1 MANYYQD
8 NFDIQ
13 FHLKKRDLTRVVS
26 LVEDDF
32 ADRKS
37 FSYAPKDLDDALDN
51 YERVL
56 EIVGEISGDF
66 VAPRAREVDATGAQ
80 YANGEVSYPQGLQD
94 ALERIRK
101 ADLAGFVLQ
110 RKYGGLNMPYTVF
123 SAVIEIFARADA
135 SLPLIISLQALA
147 ATIEKFGSDEQKE
160 RILPRFAAG
169 EVVGSMAL
177 TEPDS
182 GSDLQ
187 SIMLKASQRSD
198 GKWQLNGVK
207 RFITSGFEQF
217 SLVMARSEEGSTGG
231 RGISLFIYERD
242 QDMRIRRIES
252 KLGIKGSPTCE
263 LQFNNAEAELLGK
276 RKMGLVKYTMYL
288 MNSARLAISAQAVG
302 IAEAAYR
309 EANTYARDRNQFKK
323 SIQDIPA
330 VYEMLTNMRVNIEAA
345 RSLLY
350 ETSTMVDI
358 KEGIE
363 KKIEWHPET
372 RADLKND
379 LSRYTRYAGLCT
391 PLIKRFAADMA
402 NQVCYD
408 AIQVHGGVGFT
419 KEFDVERH
427 YRDVRITSIYEG
439 TSQLQVLGAVGGVVG
454 GVVFERLND
463 YESDNDFS
471 EVNELYQSVQ
481 KLRSRLEA
489 AVSHIKEKADADF
502 QEYHSERLVDM
513 ATDTLLAYLL
523 CIDALKSDRKK
534 KVAQLFIA
542 AAQIRVKS
550 KQDFI
555 LTNDTSMMEFHS
567 DIIKAEEVLV

>member
-1 MANYYQD
+1 VTNYYQD
-8 NFDIQ
+8 NSDIQ
-13 FHLKKRDLTRVVS
+13 FHLRKRDLTRVVS
-26 LVEDDF
+26 LVEDDY
-32 ADRKS
+32 ADRKKYP
-37 FSYAPKDLDDALDN
+37 YAPKDLDDALDN

-66 VAPRAREVDATGAQ
+66 VAPRARDVDATGAQ
-80 YANGEVSYPQGLQD
+80 YADGEVTYPKGLQE
-94 ALERIRK
+94 AIERINN

-160 RILPRFAAG
+160 RILPRFVSG
-169 EVVGSMAL
+169 EIVGSMAL

-187 SIMLKASQRSD
+187 SIMLKATQRSD

-207 RFITSGFEQF
+207 RFITSGCEQL

-242 QDMRIRRIES
+242 QNMRIRRIES
-252 KLGIKGSPTCE
+252 KLGIRGSPTCE
-263 LQFNNAEAELLGK
+263 LQFNDAEAELLGK
-276 RKMGLVKYTMYL
+276 RRMGLVKYTMYL
-288 MNSARLAISAQAVG
+288 MNSARLAIAAQAVG
-302 IAEAAYR
+302 IAEAAYQ
-309 EANTYARDRNQFKK
+309 EANSYARDRNQFKK

-345 RSLLY
+345 RSMLY
-350 ETSTMVDI
+350 ETSSIVDI

-363 KKIEWHPET
+363 KKIEWHPES

-379 LSRYTRYAGLCT
+379 LSRYTKYASLCT

-454 GVVFERLND
+454 GVAFERLND

-471 EVNELYQSVQ
+471 EVEELYKSVQ
-481 KLRSRLEA
+481 KLRTRLEA
-489 AVSHIKEKADADF
+489 AVSHIKEKADPDF

-513 ATDTLLAYLL
+513 ATDTILAYLL

-534 KVAQLFIA
+534 KVAQLFIS

-550 KQDFI
+550 RLDFI
-555 LTNDTSMMEFHS
+555 LTDDVSMMEFHA
-567 DIIKAEEVLV
+567 DIIKQQEVL

>member
-1 MANYYQD
+1 MTNYYQD
-8 NFDIQ
+8 NTDIQ
-13 FHLKKRDLTRVVS
+13 FQLKKRDLTRVVS

-32 ADRKS
+32 SDGKK
-37 FSYAPKDLDDALDN
+37 YPHAPKDLDDALDN

-66 VAPRAREVDATGAQ
+66 VAPRARDVDATGAQ
-80 YANGEVSYPQGLQD
+80 YADGEVTYPKGLQE
-94 ALERIRK
+94 AIERINK
-101 ADLAGFVLQ
+101 ADLSGFVLQ

-147 ATIEKFGSDEQKE
+147 ATIEKFGSDEQKD
-160 RILPRFAAG
+160 RILPRFVSG
-169 EVVGSMAL
+169 EIVGSMAL

-207 RFITSGFEQF
+207 RFITSGCEQL
-217 SLVMARSEEGSTGG
+217 SLVMARSEEGSSGG

-263 LQFNNAEAELLGK
+263 LQFNNAQAELLGK
-276 RKMGLVKYTMYL
+276 RRMGLVKYTMYL
-288 MNSARLAISAQAVG
+288 MNSARLAIAAQAVG

-309 EANTYARDRNQFKK
+309 EANSYARDRNQFKK

-345 RSLLY
+345 RCLLY
-350 ETSTMVDI
+350 ETSSMVDI

-363 KKIEWHPET
+363 RKIEMHPDS

-379 LSRYTRYAGLCT
+379 LSRYTKYASLCT
-391 PLIKRFAADMA
+391 PLIKRFGADMA

-408 AIQVHGGVGFT
+408 ALQVHGGVGFT

-454 GVVFERLND
+454 GVIFERLND

-471 EVNELYQSVQ
+471 EVGELYDSAQ
-481 KLRSRLEA
+481 KLRARLEA

-502 QEYHSERLVDM
+502 QEYHSERLVNM

-534 KVAQLFIA
+534 KIAQLFIA
-542 AAQIRVKS
+542 GAQIRVKS
-550 KQDFI
+550 TQEFI
-555 LTNDTSMMEFHS
+555 LADDVSMMEFHA
-567 DIIKAEEVLV
+567 DIIKQEEVL

>member
-8 NFDIQ
+8 NTDIQ
-13 FHLKKRDLTRVVS
+13 FHLKKRDLSRVVS

-32 ADRKS
+32 ADRKK
-37 FSYAPKDLDDALDN
+37 YPHAPKDLDDALDN
-51 YERVL
+51 YHRVL
-56 EIVGEISGDF
+56 EIVGEISADF

-80 YANGEVSYPQGLQD
+80 YADGEVTYPQGLKE
-94 ALERIRK
+94 AIERINK

-110 RKYGGLNMPYTVF
+110 REFGGLNMPYTVF

-160 RILPRFAAG
+160 RILPRFVSG
-169 EVVGSMAL
+169 EIIGSMAL

-187 SIMLKASQRSD
+187 SIMLKATQRSD
-198 GKWQLNGVK
+198 GKWLLNGVK
-207 RFITSGFEQF
+207 RFITSGCEQI
-217 SLVMARSEEGSTGG
+217 SLVMARSEEGSTGA

-242 QDMRIRRIES
+242 QNMRIRRIES

-263 LQFNNAEAELLGK
+263 LQFTNAEAELLGK

-288 MNSARLAISAQAVG
+288 MNSARLVIAAQALG

-309 EANTYARDRNQFKK
+309 EANSYARDRHQFKK
-323 SIQDIPA
+323 SIQEIPA
-330 VYEMLTNMRVNIEAA
+330 VYEMLTNMRINIEAA

-350 ETSTMVDI
+350 ETSGMVDI

-363 KKIEWHPET
+363 KKIELHPDS

-379 LSRYTRYAGLCT
+379 LSRYTKYASLCT

-408 AIQVHGGVGFT
+408 ALQVHGGVGFT

-439 TSQLQVLGAVGGVVG
+439 TSQLQVLGAIGGVVG

-463 YESDNDFS
+463 YESDNDFT
-471 EVNELYQSVQ
+471 EVAALYKSAQ
-481 KLRSRLEA
+481 KLRARLEA
-489 AVSHIKEKADADF
+489 TVSHIKEKAEAQF
-502 QEYHSERLVDM
+502 QEYHAERLVDM
-513 ATDTLLAYLL
+513 ATDTLIAYLL

-542 AAQIRVKS
+542 AAQIRVKYA
-550 KQDFI
+550 QDFI
-555 LTNDTSMMEFHS
+555 LTDDVSMMEFHA
-567 DIIKAEEVLV
+567 DIINQEEVL

>member
-1 MANYYQD
+1 MTNYYQD
-8 NFDIQ
+8 NSDIQ
-13 FHLKKRDLTRVVS
+13 FHLRKRDLTRVIS

-32 ADRKS
+32 ADRKKYP
-37 FSYAPKDLDDALDN
+37 YAPKDLDDALDN

-80 YANGEVSYPQGLQD
+80 YADGEVTYPQGLQE
-94 ALERIRK
+94 AIERINK

-110 RKYGGLNMPYTVF
+110 RKFGGLNMPYTVF
-123 SAVIEIFARADA
+123 SAMIEIFARADA

-147 ATIEKFGSDEQKE
+147 ATIQKFGSDEQKE
-160 RILPRFAAG
+160 RILPRFVSG
-169 EVVGSMAL
+169 EIIGSMAL
-177 TEPDS
+177 TEPDA

-207 RFITSGFEQF
+207 RFITSGCEQL

-263 LQFNNAEAELLGK
+263 LQFTNAEAELLGK

-288 MNSARLAISAQAVG
+288 MNSARLAIAAQALG

-309 EANTYARDRNQFKK
+309 EANSYARDRNQFNK

-330 VYEMLTNMRVNIEAA
+330 VYEMLTNMRINIEAA

-350 ETSTMVDI
+350 ETSGMVDI

-363 KKIEWHPET
+363 KKIELHPDS

-379 LSRYTRYAGLCT
+379 LSRYTKYASLCT

-408 AIQVHGGVGFT
+408 ALQVHGGVGFT
-419 KEFDVERH
+419 KEFDIERH

-439 TSQLQVLGAVGGVVG
+439 TSQLQVLGAIGGVVG

-471 EVNELYQSVQ
+471 EVDALYKSAQ
-481 KLRSRLEA
+481 KLRARLEA
-489 AVSHIKEKADADF
+489 TVSHIKEKAEAQF
-502 QEYHSERLVDM
+502 QEYHAERLVDM
-513 ATDTLLAYLL
+513 ATDTLIAYLL

-534 KVAQLFIA
+534 KVAQLFIT
-542 AAQIRVKS
+542 AAQVRVKYR
-550 KQDFI
+550 QDFI
-555 LTNDTSMMEFHS
+555 LTDDVSMMEFHA
-567 DIIKAEEVLV
+567 DIIKQEEVL

>member
-1 MANYYQD
+1 MTNYYQD
-8 NFDIQ
+8 NSDIQ
-13 FHLKKRDLTRVVS
+13 FHLRKRDLSRVVS

-32 ADRKS
+32 ADRKKY
-37 FSYAPKDLDDALDN
+37 SYAPKDLDDALDN

-66 VAPRAREVDATGAQ
+66 VAPRARDVDAAGAQ
-80 YANGEVSYPQGLQD
+80 YADGEVTYPQGLQE
-94 ALERIRK
+94 AIERINK
-101 ADLAGFVLQ
+101 ADLSGFILQ
-110 RKYGGLNMPYTVF
+110 RKYGGLNMPHTVF

-147 ATIEKFGSDEQKE
+147 ATIEKFGTDEQKE
-160 RILPRFAAG
+160 RILPRFATG
-169 EVVGSMAL
+169 EIVGSMAL
-177 TEPDS
+177 TEPDA

-198 GKWQLNGVK
+198 GQWQLNGVK
-207 RFITSGFEQF
+207 RFITSGCEQI

-263 LQFNNAEAELLGK
+263 LQFTNAEAELLGK

-288 MNSARLAISAQAVG
+288 MNSARLAIAAQAVG

-309 EANTYARDRNQFKK
+309 EANSYARDRNQFKK

-345 RSLLY
+345 RSLMY
-350 ETSTMVDI
+350 ETSCMVDI

-379 LSRYTRYAGLCT
+379 LSRYSKYAALCT

-439 TSQLQVLGAVGGVVG
+439 TSQLQVLGAIGGVVG

-463 YESDNDFS
+463 YENDNDFS
-471 EVNELYQSVQ
+471 EVDELYRSAQ
-481 KLRSRLEA
+481 KLRTSLETT
-489 AVSHIKEKADADF
+489 VSHIKEKADPEF
-502 QEYHSERLVDM
+502 QEYHSGRLVDM
-513 ATDTLLAYLL
+513 ATDTIIAYLL
-523 CIDALKSDRKK
+523 CIDGLKSDRKK
-534 KVAQLFIA
+534 KIAQLFIS
-542 AAQIRVKS
+542 AAQFRVKS
-550 KQDFI
+550 RQDFI
-555 LTNDTSMMEFHS
+555 LTDDTSMMEFHE
-567 DIIKAEEVLV
+567 DIIKAEEVL

>member
-1 MANYYQD
+1 MTNYYQD
-8 NFDIQ
+8 NTDIQ
-13 FHLKKRDLTRVVS
+13 FQLKKRDLTRVVS

-32 ADRKS
+32 SDGKK
-37 FSYAPKDLDDALDN
+37 YPHAPKDLDDALDN

-66 VAPRAREVDATGAQ
+66 VAPRARDVDATGAQ
-80 YANGEVSYPQGLQD
+80 YADGEVTYPKGLQE
-94 ALERIRK
+94 AIERINK
-101 ADLAGFVLQ
+101 ADLSGFVLQ

-147 ATIEKFGSDEQKE
+147 ATIEKFGSDEQKD
-160 RILPRFAAG
+160 RILPRFVSG
-169 EVVGSMAL
+169 EIVGSMAL

-207 RFITSGFEQF
+207 RFITSGCEQL
-217 SLVMARSEEGSTGG
+217 SLVMARSEEGSSGG

-263 LQFNNAEAELLGK
+263 LQFNNAQAELLGK
-276 RKMGLVKYTMYL
+276 RRMGLVKYTMYL
-288 MNSARLAISAQAVG
+288 MNSARLAIAAQAVG

-309 EANTYARDRNQFKK
+309 EANSYARDRNQFKK

-345 RSLLY
+345 RCLLY
-350 ETSTMVDI
+350 ETSSMVDI

-363 KKIEWHPET
+363 RKIEMHPDS

-379 LSRYTRYAGLCT
+379 LSRYTKYASLCT
-391 PLIKRFAADMA
+391 PLIKRFGADMA

-408 AIQVHGGVGFT
+408 ALQVHGGVGFT

-454 GVVFERLND
+454 GVIFERLND

-471 EVNELYQSVQ
+471 EVGELYDSAQ
-481 KLRSRLEA
+481 KLRARLEA

-502 QEYHSERLVDM
+502 QEYHSERLVNM

-523 CIDALKSDRKK
+523 CIDALNSDRKK
-534 KVAQLFIA
+534 KIAQLFIA
-542 AAQIRVKS
+542 GAQIRVKS
-550 KQDFI
+550 TQEFI
-555 LTNDTSMMEFHS
+555 LADDVSMMEFHA
-567 DIIKAEEVLV
+567 DIIKQEEVL

>member
-1 MANYYQD
+1 VTNYYQD
-8 NFDIQ
+8 NTDIQ
-13 FHLKKRDLTRVVS
+13 FQLKKRDLTRVVS

-32 ADRKS
+32 SDGKK
-37 FSYAPKDLDDALDN
+37 YPHAPKDLDDALDN

-66 VAPRAREVDATGAQ
+66 VAPRARDVDATGAQ
-80 YANGEVSYPQGLQD
+80 YADGEVTYPKGLQE
-94 ALERIRK
+94 AIERINK
-101 ADLAGFVLQ
+101 ADLSGFVLQ

-147 ATIEKFGSDEQKE
+147 ATIEKFGSDEQKD
-160 RILPRFAAG
+160 RILPRFVSG
-169 EVVGSMAL
+169 EIVGSMAL

-207 RFITSGFEQF
+207 RFITSGCEQL
-217 SLVMARSEEGSTGG
+217 SLVMARSEEGSSGG

-263 LQFNNAEAELLGK
+263 LQFNNAQAELLGK
-276 RKMGLVKYTMYL
+276 RRMGLVKYTMYL
-288 MNSARLAISAQAVG
+288 MNSARLAIAAQAVG

-309 EANTYARDRNQFKK
+309 EANSYARDRNQFKK

-345 RSLLY
+345 RCLLY
-350 ETSTMVDI
+350 ETSSMVDI

-363 KKIEWHPET
+363 RKIEMHPDS

-379 LSRYTRYAGLCT
+379 LSRYTKYASLCT
-391 PLIKRFAADMA
+391 PLIKRFGADMA

-408 AIQVHGGVGFT
+408 ALQVHGGVGFT

-454 GVVFERLND
+454 GVIFERLND

-471 EVNELYQSVQ
+471 EVGELYDSAQ
-481 KLRSRLEA
+481 KLRARLEA

-502 QEYHSERLVDM
+502 QEYHSERLVNM

-534 KVAQLFIA
+534 KIAQLFIA
-542 AAQIRVKS
+542 GAQIRVKS
-550 KQDFI
+550 TQEFI
-555 LTNDTSMMEFHS
+555 LADDVSMMEFHA
-567 DIIKAEEVLV
+567 DIIKQEEVL

>member
-1 MANYYQD
+1 VTNYYQD
-8 NFDIQ
+8 NTDIQ
-13 FHLKKRDLTRVVS
+13 FQLKKRDLTRVVS

-32 ADRKS
+32 SDGKK
-37 FSYAPKDLDDALDN
+37 YPHAPKDLDDALDN

-66 VAPRAREVDATGAQ
+66 VAPRARDVDATGAQ
-80 YANGEVSYPQGLQD
+80 YADGEVTYPKGLQE
-94 ALERIRK
+94 AIERINK
-101 ADLAGFVLQ
+101 ADLSGFVLQ

-147 ATIEKFGSDEQKE
+147 ATIEKFGSDEQKD
-160 RILPRFAAG
+160 RILPRFVSG
-169 EVVGSMAL
+169 EIVGSMAL

-187 SIMLKASQRSD
+187 SIMLKASQRSN

-207 RFITSGFEQF
+207 RFITSGCEQL
-217 SLVMARSEEGSTGG
+217 SLVMARSEEGSSGG

-263 LQFNNAEAELLGK
+263 LQFNNAQAELLGK
-276 RKMGLVKYTMYL
+276 RRMGLVKYTMYL
-288 MNSARLAISAQAVG
+288 MNSARLAIAAQAVG

-309 EANTYARDRNQFKK
+309 EANSYARDRNQFKK

-345 RSLLY
+345 RCLLY
-350 ETSTMVDI
+350 ETSSMVDI

-363 KKIEWHPET
+363 RKIEMHPDS

-379 LSRYTRYAGLCT
+379 LSRYTKYASLCT
-391 PLIKRFAADMA
+391 PLIKRFGADMA

-408 AIQVHGGVGFT
+408 ALQVHGGVGFT

-454 GVVFERLND
+454 GVIFERLND

-471 EVNELYQSVQ
+471 EVGELYDSAQ
-481 KLRSRLEA
+481 KLRARLEA

-502 QEYHSERLVDM
+502 QEYHSERLVNM

-534 KVAQLFIA
+534 KIAQLFIA
-542 AAQIRVKS
+542 GAQIRVKS
-550 KQDFI
+550 TQEFI
-555 LTNDTSMMEFHS
+555 LADDVSMMEFHA
-567 DIIKAEEVLV
+567 DIIKQEEVL

>member
-8 NFDIQ
+8 NSDIH
-13 FHLKKRDLTRVVS
+13 FHLRKRDLSRVVS

-32 ADRKS
+32 ADRKRYA
-37 FSYAPKDLDDALDN
+37 YAPKDLDDALDN
-51 YERVL
+51 YDRAL

-66 VAPRAREVDATGAQ
+66 VAPRSRDVDSTGAQ
-80 YANGEVSYPQGLQD
+80 YADGEVTYPEGLQE
-94 ALERIRK
+94 AIERINK
-101 ADLAGFVLQ
+101 ADLAGFVLP

-135 SLPLIISLQALA
+135 SLTLIISLQALA
-147 ATIEKFGSDEQKE
+147 ATIEKFGTDEQKD
-160 RILPRFAAG
+160 RILPRFASG
-169 EVVGSMAL
+169 EIIGSMAL

-198 GKWQLNGVK
+198 GQWQLNGVK
-207 RFITSGFEQF
+207 RFITSGCEQL

-242 QDMRIRRIES
+242 QDMRVRRIEN

-263 LQFNNAEAELLGK
+263 LQFNNAKAELLGK

-288 MNSARLAISAQAVG
+288 MNSARLAIAAQAVG

-309 EANTYARDRNQFKK
+309 EANSYARDRNQFKK

-350 ETSTMVDI
+350 ETSGIVDI

-363 KKIEWHPET
+363 RKIEVHPET

-379 LSRYTRYAGLCT
+379 LSRYSKYAALCT
-391 PLIKRFAADMA
+391 PLIKRFAADMG

-463 YESDNDFS
+463 YENDNDFS
-471 EVNELYQSVQ
+471 EVNDLFQSAQ
-481 KLRSRLEA
+481 SLRTRLEA
-489 AVSHIKEKADADF
+489 AVSHIKERGDAEF

-513 ATDTLLAYLL
+513 ATDTLIAYLF

-550 KQDFI
+550 RQEFI
-555 LTNDTSMMEFHS
+555 LTDDVSMMEFHA
-567 DIIKAEEVLV
+567 DVIKEEEAL

>member
-8 NFDIQ
+8 NSDIH
-13 FHLKKRDLTRVVS
+13 FHLRKRDLSRVVS

-32 ADRKS
+32 ADRKRYA
-37 FSYAPKDLDDALDN
+37 YAPKDLDDALDN
-51 YERVL
+51 YDRAL

-66 VAPRAREVDATGAQ
+66 VAPRSRDVDSTGAQ
-80 YANGEVSYPQGLQD
+80 YADGEVTYPEGLQE
-94 ALERIRK
+94 AIERINK
-101 ADLAGFVLQ
+101 ADLAGFVLP

-135 SLPLIISLQALA
+135 SLTLIISLQALA
-147 ATIEKFGSDEQKE
+147 ATIEKFGTDEQKD
-160 RILPRFAAG
+160 RILPRFASG
-169 EVVGSMAL
+169 EIIGSMEL

-198 GKWQLNGVK
+198 GQWQLNGVK
-207 RFITSGFEQF
+207 RFITSGCEQL

-242 QDMRIRRIES
+242 QDMRVRRIEN

-263 LQFNNAEAELLGK
+263 LQFNNAKAELLGK

-288 MNSARLAISAQAVG
+288 MNSARLAIAAQAVG

-309 EANTYARDRNQFKK
+309 EANSYARDRNQFKK

-350 ETSTMVDI
+350 ETSGIVDI

-363 KKIEWHPET
+363 RKIEVHPET

-379 LSRYTRYAGLCT
+379 LSRYSKYAALCT
-391 PLIKRFAADMA
+391 PLIKRFAADMG

-463 YESDNDFS
+463 YENDNDFS
-471 EVNELYQSVQ
+471 EVNDLFQSAQ
-481 KLRSRLEA
+481 SLRTRLEA
-489 AVSHIKEKADADF
+489 AVSHIKERGDAEF

-513 ATDTLLAYLL
+513 ATDTLIAYLF

-550 KQDFI
+550 RQEFI
-555 LTNDTSMMEFHS
+555 LTDDVSMMEFHA
-567 DIIKAEEVLV
+567 DVIKEEEAL

>member
-1 MANYYQD
+1 MTNYYQD
-8 NFDIQ
+8 NTDIQ
-13 FHLKKRDLTRVVS
+13 FQLKKRDLTRVVS

-32 ADRKS
+32 SDGKK
-37 FSYAPKDLDDALDN
+37 YPHAPKDLDDALDN

-66 VAPRAREVDATGAQ
+66 VAPRARDVDATGAQ
-80 YANGEVSYPQGLQD
+80 YADGEVTYPKGLQE
-94 ALERIRK
+94 AIERINK
-101 ADLAGFVLQ
+101 ADLSGFVLQ

-147 ATIEKFGSDEQKE
+147 ATIEKFGSDEQKD
-160 RILPRFAAG
+160 RILPRFVSG
-169 EVVGSMAL
+169 EIVGSMAL

-207 RFITSGFEQF
+207 RFITSGCEQL
-217 SLVMARSEEGSTGG
+217 SLVMARSEEGASGG
-231 RGISLFIYERD
+231 RGISLFSYERD

-263 LQFNNAEAELLGK
+263 LQFNNAQAELLGK
-276 RKMGLVKYTMYL
+276 RRMGLVKYTMYL
-288 MNSARLAISAQAVG
+288 MNSARLAIAAQAVG

-309 EANTYARDRNQFKK
+309 EANSYARDRNQFKK

-345 RSLLY
+345 RCLLY
-350 ETSTMVDI
+350 ETSSMVDI

-363 KKIEWHPET
+363 RKIEMHPDS

-379 LSRYTRYAGLCT
+379 LSRYTKYASLCT
-391 PLIKRFAADMA
+391 PLIKRFGADMA

-408 AIQVHGGVGFT
+408 ALQVHGGVGFT

-454 GVVFERLND
+454 GVIFERLND

-471 EVNELYQSVQ
+471 EVGELYDSAQ
-481 KLRSRLEA
+481 KLRARLEA

-502 QEYHSERLVDM
+502 QEYHSERLVNM

-534 KVAQLFIA
+534 KIAQLFIA
-542 AAQIRVKS
+542 GAQIRVKS
-550 KQDFI
+550 TQEFI
-555 LTNDTSMMEFHS
+555 LADDVSMMEFHA
-567 DIIKAEEVLV
+567 DIIKQEEVL

>member
-1 MANYYQD
+1 VTNYYQD
-8 NFDIQ
+8 NSDIQ
-13 FHLKKRDLTRVVS
+13 FHLRKRDLTRVVS
-26 LVEDDF
+26 LVEDDY
-32 ADRKS
+32 ADRKKYP
-37 FSYAPKDLDDALDN
+37 YAPKDLDDALDN

-66 VAPRAREVDATGAQ
+66 VAPRARDGAATGAQ
-80 YANGEVSYPQGLQD
+80 YADGEVTYPKGLQE
-94 ALERIRK
+94 AIERINN

-160 RILPRFAAG
+160 RILPRFVSG
-169 EVVGSMAL
+169 EIVGSMAL

-187 SIMLKASQRSD
+187 SIMLKATQRSD

-207 RFITSGFEQF
+207 RFITSGCEQL

-242 QDMRIRRIES
+242 QNMRIRRIES
-252 KLGIKGSPTCE
+252 KLGIRGSPTCE
-263 LQFNNAEAELLGK
+263 LQFNDAEAELLGK
-276 RKMGLVKYTMYL
+276 RRMGLVKYTMYL
-288 MNSARLAISAQAVG
+288 MNSARLAIAAQAVG
-302 IAEAAYR
+302 IAEAAYQ
-309 EANTYARDRNQFKK
+309 EANSYARDRNQFKK

-345 RSLLY
+345 RSMLY
-350 ETSTMVDI
+350 ETSSIVDI

-363 KKIEWHPET
+363 KKIEWHPEC

-379 LSRYTRYAGLCT
+379 LSRYTKYASLCT

-454 GVVFERLND
+454 GVAFERLND

-471 EVNELYQSVQ
+471 EVEELYKSVQ
-481 KLRSRLEA
+481 KLRTRLEA
-489 AVSHIKEKADADF
+489 AVSHIKEKADPDF

-513 ATDTLLAYLL
+513 ATDTILAYLL

-534 KVAQLFIA
+534 KVAQLFIS

-550 KQDFI
+550 RLDFI
-555 LTNDTSMMEFHS
+555 LTDDVSMMEFHA
-567 DIIKAEEVLV
+567 DIIKQQEVL

>member
-1 MANYYQD
+1 MTNYYQD
-8 NFDIQ
+8 NSDIQ
-13 FHLKKRDLTRVVS
+13 FHLRKRDLSRVVS

-32 ADRKS
+32 ADRKKY
-37 FSYAPKDLDDALDN
+37 SYAPKDLDDALDN

-66 VAPRAREVDATGAQ
+66 VAPRAREVDATGAR
-80 YANGEVSYPQGLQD
+80 YADGEVTYPQGLQE
-94 ALERIRK
+94 AIERINK
-101 ADLAGFVLQ
+101 ADLSGFILQ
-110 RKYGGLNMPYTVF
+110 RKYGGLNMPHTVF

-135 SLPLIISLQALA
+135 SLPLIVSLQALA
-147 ATIEKFGSDEQKE
+147 ATIEKFGTDEQKE
-160 RILPRFAAG
+160 RILPRFATG
-169 EVVGSMAL
+169 EIVGSMAL

-198 GKWQLNGVK
+198 GQWQLNGVK
-207 RFITSGFEQF
+207 RFITSGCEQI

-263 LQFNNAEAELLGK
+263 LQFNNARAELLGK

-288 MNSARLAISAQAVG
+288 MNSARLAIAAQAVG

-309 EANTYARDRNQFKK
+309 EANSYARDRNQFKK

-345 RSLLY
+345 RSLMY
-350 ETSTMVDI
+350 ETSCMVDI

-379 LSRYTRYAGLCT
+379 LSRYSKYAALCT

-439 TSQLQVLGAVGGVVG
+439 TSQLQVLGAIGGVVG

-463 YESDNDFS
+463 YENDNDFS
-471 EVNELYQSVQ
+471 EVDELYRSAQ
-481 KLRSRLEA
+481 KLRTSLETT
-489 AVSHIKEKADADF
+489 VSHIKEKADPEF
-502 QEYHSERLVDM
+502 QEYHSGRLVDM
-513 ATDTLLAYLL
+513 ATDTIIAYLL
-523 CIDALKSDRKK
+523 CIDGLKSDRKK
-534 KVAQLFIA
+534 KIAQLFIS
-542 AAQIRVKS
+542 AAQFRVKS
-550 KQDFI
+550 RQDFI
-555 LTNDTSMMEFHS
+555 LTDDTSMMEFHE
-567 DIIKAEEVLV
+567 DIIKAEEVL

>member
-1 MANYYQD
+1 
-8 NFDIQ
+8 
-13 FHLKKRDLTRVVS
+13 VVS

-32 ADRKS
+32 ADRKRYA
-37 FSYAPKDLDDALDN
+37 YAPKDLDDALDN
-51 YERVL
+51 YDRAL

-66 VAPRAREVDATGAQ
+66 VAPRSRDVDSTGAQ
-80 YANGEVSYPQGLQD
+80 YADGEVTYPEGLQE
-94 ALERIRK
+94 AIERINK
-101 ADLAGFVLQ
+101 ADLAGFVLP

-135 SLPLIISLQALA
+135 SLTLIISLQALA
-147 ATIEKFGSDEQKE
+147 ATIEKFGTDEQKD
-160 RILPRFAAG
+160 RILPRFASG
-169 EVVGSMAL
+169 EIIGSMAL

-198 GKWQLNGVK
+198 GQWQLNGVK
-207 RFITSGFEQF
+207 RFITSGCEQL

-242 QDMRIRRIES
+242 QDMRVRRIEN

-263 LQFNNAEAELLGK
+263 LQFNNAKAELLGK

-288 MNSARLAISAQAVG
+288 MNSARLAIAAQAVG

-309 EANTYARDRNQFKK
+309 EANSYARDRNQFKK

-350 ETSTMVDI
+350 ETSGIVDI

-363 KKIEWHPET
+363 RKIEVHPET

-379 LSRYTRYAGLCT
+379 LSRYSKYAALCT
-391 PLIKRFAADMA
+391 PLIKRFAADMG

-463 YESDNDFS
+463 YENDNDFS
-471 EVNELYQSVQ
+471 EVNDLFQSAQ
-481 KLRSRLEA
+481 SLRTRLEA
-489 AVSHIKEKADADF
+489 AVSHIKERGDAEF

-513 ATDTLLAYLL
+513 ATDTLIAYLF

-550 KQDFI
+550 RQEFI
-555 LTNDTSMMEFHS
+555 LTDDVSMMEFHA
-567 DIIKAEEVLV
+567 DVIKEEEAL

>member
-1 MANYYQD
+1 MTNYYQD
-8 NFDIQ
+8 NTDIQ
-13 FHLKKRDLTRVVS
+13 FQLKKRDLTRVVS

-32 ADRKS
+32 SDGKK
-37 FSYAPKDLDDALDN
+37 YPHAPKDLDDALDN

-66 VAPRAREVDATGAQ
+66 VAPRARDVDATGAQ
-80 YANGEVSYPQGLQD
+80 YADGEVTYPKGLQE
-94 ALERIRK
+94 AIERINK
-101 ADLAGFVLQ
+101 ADLSGFVLQ

-147 ATIEKFGSDEQKE
+147 ATIEKFGSDEQKD
-160 RILPRFAAG
+160 RILPRFVSG
-169 EVVGSMAL
+169 EIVGSMAL

-207 RFITSGFEQF
+207 RFITSGCEQL
-217 SLVMARSEEGSTGG
+217 SLVMARSEEGSSGG

-263 LQFNNAEAELLGK
+263 LQFNNAQAELLGK
-276 RKMGLVKYTMYL
+276 RRMGLVKYTMYL
-288 MNSARLAISAQAVG
+288 MNSARLAIAAQAVG

-309 EANTYARDRNQFKK
+309 EANSYARDRNQFKK

-345 RSLLY
+345 RCLLY
-350 ETSTMVDI
+350 ETSSMVDI

-363 KKIEWHPET
+363 RKIEMHPDS

-379 LSRYTRYAGLCT
+379 LSRYTKYASLCT
-391 PLIKRFAADMA
+391 PLIKRFGADMA

-408 AIQVHGGVGFT
+408 ALQVHGGVGFT
-419 KEFDVERH
+419 NEFDVERH

-454 GVVFERLND
+454 GVIFERLND

-471 EVNELYQSVQ
+471 EVGELYDSAQ
-481 KLRSRLEA
+481 KLRARLEA

-502 QEYHSERLVDM
+502 QEYHSERLVNM

-534 KVAQLFIA
+534 KIAQLFIA
-542 AAQIRVKS
+542 GAQIRVKS
-550 KQDFI
+550 TQEFI
-555 LTNDTSMMEFHS
+555 LADDVSMMEFHA
-567 DIIKAEEVLV
+567 DIIKQEEVL